1 MSIPKSYVPHVVLLA
16 DDVPARAGIVG
27 TLLAEM
33 GHPRFKVLHCSYVT
47 ECLDGLGAARDHPCL
62 LLAHYHLVDGPLL
75 PALERWHGAQR
86 APLPHLILW
95 GAEGLLGVV
104 EHEPF
109 LIEHRAVVFS
119 FPLDLDALLGV
130 ARALALPE

>member
-1 MSIPKSYVPHVVLLA
+1 MSIPKSYVQHVVLLA
-16 DDVPARAGIVG
+16 DDVPARAGFVG
-27 TLLAEM
+27 TLLKEM
-33 GHPRFKVLHCSYVT
+33 RHPRFKVLHCSCVM
-47 ECLDGLGAARDHPCL
+47 ECLHGLGAVPERPCL
-62 LLAHYHLVDGPLL
+62 LLAHYHLADGPLL
-75 PALERWHGAQR
+75 PALERWHGARR

-119 FPLDLDALLGV
+119 FPLDLDAVLGV
-130 ARALALPE
+130 ARALALAA